1 MSKLKINE
9 YKKLNYDSSLD
20 NYPEFHKH
28 LTKLIL
34 HMEKCRDEIDAITK
48 KTFTM
53 KKELKEG
60 D

>member
-28 LTKLIL
+28 LTELIL
-34 HMEKCRDEIDAITK
+34 HMEKCRDEVDAITK
-48 KTFTM
+48 KTFVR
-53 KKELKEG
+53 KK
-60 D
+60 